1 MLVTQITNN
10 NAIDVHFGQRVRM
23 RRTLL
28 GISQEQVGETL
39 NITFQQVQKYERGS
53 NPISSSRLWDIEQI
67 LDVPV
72 AFFFENMSNDTMDHP
87 PRKMKTS
94 DAADVGDAPLDPMAR
109 RETLE
114 LVRAYYQI
122 TNAGVRKRITEM
134 VKSVAASL
142 PQA

>member
-1 MLVTQITNN
+1 MY
-10 NAIDVHFGQRVRM
+10 R
-23 RRTLL
+23 
-28 GISQEQVGETL
+28 
-39 NITFQQVQKYERGS
+39 
-53 NPISSSRLWDIEQI
+53 P
-67 LDVPV
+67 P
-72 AFFFENMSNDTMDHP
+72 FFFENMSDDTMDHS

-94 DAADVGDAPLDPMAR
+94 DAADVGDAPLDPMAP